1 MVCDWNR
8 ESNRRGGERK
18 STLNKNFSVDLAAF
32 LIILSFDQNFAAVKD
47 ETKQLK
53 VGLDVVLDPTVG
65 RDC

>member
-1 MVCDWNR
+1 MI
-8 ESNRRGGERK
+8 ETEKAIGERERE

>member
-1 MVCDWNR
+1 MI
-8 ESNRRGGERK
+8 ETEKAIGERERE

-53 VGLDVVLDPTVG
+53 IGLDVVLDPTVG

>member
-1 MVCDWNR
+1 MI
-8 ESNRRGGERK
+8 ETEKAIGEGERE

-53 VGLDVVLDPTVG
+53 IGLDVVLDPTVG
-65 RDC
+65 RDG

>member
-1 MVCDWNR
+1 MI
-8 ESNRRGGERK
+8 ETEKAIGERERE

-32 LIILSFDQNFAAVKD
+32 LIILSFDQNFVAVKD